1 MQSQN
6 TRLYCKAQR
15 WQNSARMI
23 GLSPE
28 QFQPVGVWQSLRE
41 DGKARSCSTG
51 KVARNDTRVIRSQ
64 PPAVPLHWRGR
75 RGSESGACAATERPI
90 SHWPRPHGRAGE
102 ETQTRTDNSN
112 PGRFSEAPRDRQQTI
127 FRATPC
133 APCSSAPRGK
143 SRSGGCNKR
152 VAVVGGGG
160 VRGGELPRVG
170 ERWRSG
176 MEKLARQGRGT
187 CGKPENAQG

>member
-1 MQSQN
+1 
-6 TRLYCKAQR
+6 
-15 WQNSARMI
+15 MI

-41 DGKARSCSTG
+41 DGKARSCPTG

-112 PGRFSEAPRDRQQTI
+112 PGRFSGAPRDRQQTI

-143 SRSGGCNKR
+143 SGSK
-152 VAVVGGGG
+152 
-160 VRGGELPRVG
+160 
-170 ERWRSG
+170 
-176 MEKLARQGRGT
+176 GRL
-187 CGKPENAQG
+187 Q